1 MRMSIRGV
9 IASAFFAFVSLS
21 VATAQEAEAEY
32 SRAGADTCL
41 GCHDD
46 VKVTSIFLN
55 KHGHPGDPNSPFGE
69 GQLQCEACHGPGGE
83 HAKLSRRGESKPS
96 VPYWGHAS
104 TADTAE
110 HNQVCLGCHQKHM
123 GLQWAGSTHDVED
136 LNCSGCHNP
145 HAQADPVL
153 KTYTQS
159 QVCYECHAAQKADEN
174 KPYAHPIAERRMA
187 CTSCHAPHGSS
198 ADHLLVRNTTNETCY
213 TCHQEKRGPLL
224 WEHAPVTEDCSY
236 CHEPH
241 GSIHPALLTKRPPL
255 LCQQCHSQ
263 SGHPSLPYTSTGLAD
278 GNPSAY
284 LLGGSCLN
292 CHSQVHGSNH
302 PSGATLSR

>member
-224 WEHAPVTEDCSY
+224 WEHA
-236 CHEPH
+236 
-241 GSIHPALLTKRPPL
+241 
-255 LCQQCHSQ
+255 